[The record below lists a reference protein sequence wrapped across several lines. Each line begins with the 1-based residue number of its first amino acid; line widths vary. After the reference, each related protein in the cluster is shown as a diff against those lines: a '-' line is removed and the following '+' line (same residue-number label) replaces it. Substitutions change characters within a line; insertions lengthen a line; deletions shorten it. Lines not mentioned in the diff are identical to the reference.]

1 MSRDARDP
9 SELSVGD
16 GIARY
21 LRRRRADS
29 TESSVEAW
37 KYRLKLFR
45 EWAEEA
51 QIESVNELRGY
62 DFDDYYEYRAST
74 VAPVTLEGEMWT
86 LRMFV
91 EYWSGSTPSRAGST
105 SRCVSPISIPTS
117 GRATPRL
124 TEPGARL
131 AGVLPQLR
139 RRAREATARVPRTC
153 VVHRRSAGSPSRAR
167 CP

>member
-1 MSRDARDP
+1 MQPARQPVRERLPLPELRVVLRPVARHCDPGAMSRDARDP

-51 QIESVNELRGY
+51 QIESVNELRY
-62 DFDDYYEYRAST
+62 ALD
-74 VAPVTLEGEMWT
+74 
-86 LRMFV
+86 
-91 EYWSGSTPSRAGST
+91 
-105 SRCVSPISIPTS
+105 
-117 GRATPRL
+117 
-124 TEPGARL
+124 
-131 AGVLPQLR
+131 
-139 RRAREATARVPRTC
+139 
-153 VVHRRSAGSPSRAR
+153 H
-167 CP
+167 

>member
-51 QIESVNELRGY
+51 KIESVNELRGY
-62 DFDDYYEYRAST
+62 DF
-74 VAPVTLEGEMWT
+74 
-86 LRMFV
+86 
-91 EYWSGSTPSRAGST
+91 
-105 SRCVSPISIPTS
+105 PT
-117 GRATPRL
+117 TTTN
-124 TEPGARL
+124 TEPVRW
-131 AGVLPQLR
+131 R
-139 RRAREATARVPRTC
+139 R
-153 VVHRRSAGSPSRAR
+153 
-167 CP
+167 